1 MNESSTEHVDAPGID
16 ADPRAAHTTTT
27 RRVVE
32 GTAAAAKAA
41 ARAVAGEP
49 AVPGTPAARKAA
61 GKKVA
66 AKKVVAKK
74 VAAKTVVA
82 KKVAGKKVVG
92 PRKPA
97 GRIAPPTY
105 DVERELITRGAQVI
119 AGVDEVGRGAWAG
132 PVLVAAAITDLSVPP
147 AGLTDSKL
155 LTVRRREEVAAAVD
169 PWVRA
174 YAFGTADPE
183 EIDTLGMTAALRLA
197 AERALTALPVR
208 PDAIVLDGKHDFLGA
223 PWSVRCVIKGDQS
236 CVSVAAASVL
246 AKVHRD
252 GMMAGIGEGYP
263 AYGFAGN
270 AGYPAPVHRAALA
283 EYGPT
288 PHHRMSWAYWDDLPA
303 WRHLKRPRVEVV
315 DDGQLGFDLG

>member
-1 MNESSTEHVDAPGID
+1 MKQPSAEPTNTPADTAATAPEPSTDTTPHTRARS
-16 ADPRAAHTTTT
+16 APRATA
-27 RRVVE
+27 
-32 GTAAAAKAA
+32 GTKAA
-41 ARAVAGEP
+41 AGPV
-49 AVPGTPAARKAA
+49 A

-74 VAAKTVVA
+74 VAGRTITAEKVA
-82 KKVAGKKVVG
+82 GKKAAGKKVVG
-92 PRKPA
+92 PRKGG
-97 GRIAPPTY
+97 GRIAAPTY
-105 DVERELITRGAQVI
+105 DVERELIARGARVV

-155 LTVRRREEVAAAVD
+155 LTARRREEVAAAVD

-174 YAFGTADPE
+174 YAFGAAEPE

-197 AERALTALPVR
+197 AVRALSALPIR
-208 PDAIVLDGKHDFLGA
+208 PDTIVLDGKHDFLGA
-223 PWSVRCVIKGDQS
+223 PWVVRCVIKGDQS

-252 GMMAGIGEGYP
+252 AMMAGLGEKYP
-263 AYGFAGN
+263 EYGFAGN

-283 EYGPT
+283 EFGPT

-303 WRHLKRPRVEVV
+303 WRHLKRPRPEPAV
-315 DDGQLGFDLG
+315 DGQLGLDLG